1 MLGWLFRKG
10 RSIIDSVPFIL
21 DSASVWAAPTQPNLH
36 RSRREISRIVLV
48 QRARNRAIEYQRIL
62 EFGSTS
68 ISSTAAFVSRSMLQE
83 NNTLKDAL
91 AALLSSQKEHIVA
104 LQHAISQ
111 NHVANNVPLPPDL
124 HACNGQAHGD
134 PHAKAK

>member
-1 MLGWLFRKG
+1 
-10 RSIIDSVPFIL
+10 
-21 DSASVWAAPTQPNLH
+21 LH
-36 RSRREISRIVLV
+36 RSRREISRIIIAQRVRHRLQSIGIV
-48 QRARNRAIEYQRIL
+48 QRIWQHQH
-62 EFGSTS
+62 
-68 ISSTAAFVSRSMLQE
+68 ISSRAAFDSRSMLQE

-104 LQHAISQ
+104 LQHAIAQ

>member
-1 MLGWLFRKG
+1 MAISLGRP
-10 RSIIDSVPFIL
+10 IDSEGNGCLNGQHIESEVPTIRCQRKQPICIT
-21 DSASVWAAPTQPNLH
+21 SAAAQPH
-36 RSRREISRIVLV
+36 SSH
-48 QRARNRAIEYQRIL
+48 AIP
-62 EFGSTS
+62 
-68 ISSTAAFVSRSMLQE
+68 MLQE
-83 NNTLKDAL
+83 NTLKDAL

-111 NHVANNVPLPPDL
+111 NHVDSVPLPPDL

>member
-1 MLGWLFRKG
+1 M
-10 RSIIDSVPFIL
+10 
-21 DSASVWAAPTQPNLH
+21 H
-36 RSRREISRIVLV
+36 RSRREISRIIIAQRVRHRLQSIGIV
-48 QRARNRAIEYQRIL
+48 QRICLHQH
-62 EFGSTS
+62 
-68 ISSTAAFVSRSMLQE
+68 ISSTAAFDSRSMLQE
-83 NNTLKDAL
+83 NSTLKDAL

-104 LQHAISQ
+104 LQHAIAQ

>member
-1 MLGWLFRKG
+1 MRYNKNQYGDSTRFLNGYPHGYLGRKA
-10 RSIIDSVPFIL
+10 R
-21 DSASVWAAPTQPNLH
+21 H
-36 RSRREISRIVLV
+36 RTAEVYFEEQDPLV
-48 QRARNRAIEYQRIL
+48 H
-62 EFGSTS
+62 
-68 ISSTAAFVSRSMLQE
+68 
-83 NNTLKDAL
+83 AL

>member
-1 MLGWLFRKG
+1 
-10 RSIIDSVPFIL
+10 
-21 DSASVWAAPTQPNLH
+21 
-36 RSRREISRIVLV
+36 
-48 QRARNRAIEYQRIL
+48 
-62 EFGSTS
+62 
-68 ISSTAAFVSRSMLQE
+68 MLQE

-91 AALLSSQKEHIVA
+91 AALLSSQKEHIVV

>member
-1 MLGWLFRKG
+1 
-10 RSIIDSVPFIL
+10 
-21 DSASVWAAPTQPNLH
+21 
-36 RSRREISRIVLV
+36 
-48 QRARNRAIEYQRIL
+48 
-62 EFGSTS
+62 
-68 ISSTAAFVSRSMLQE
+68 MLQE

-124 HACNGQAHGD
+124 HACNGEAHGD
-134 PHAKAK
+134 PHAKAAK